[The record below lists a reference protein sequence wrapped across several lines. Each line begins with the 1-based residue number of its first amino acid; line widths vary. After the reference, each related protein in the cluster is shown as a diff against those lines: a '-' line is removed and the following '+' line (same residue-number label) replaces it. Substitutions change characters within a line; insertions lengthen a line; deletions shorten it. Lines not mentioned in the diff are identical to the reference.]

1 MHCYLFDFSVFDFDF
16 MNPFLLLFPRFSL
29 FLLGKQKKYQKETEN
44 REQKKKENVLFFL
57 KKTHVFYICF
67 LTLSKNKYKKRKKTP
82 KTIKRKT
89 EICKSSLSAQ

>member
-44 REQKKKENVLFFL
+44 REQKKKENIFFFL
-57 KKTHVFYICF
+57 KKTHVFYKI
-67 LTLSKNKYKKRKKTP
+67 KNNKKKNRNLQKL
-82 KTIKRKT
+82 IKRT
-89 EICKSSLSAQ
+89 MTGQLYG

>member
-1 MHCYLFDFSVFDFDF
+1 MHCYLFDFSVFDFDL

-67 LTLSKNKYKKRKKTP
+67 LTLLFLVFFDSVKKQ
-82 KTIKRKT
+82 I
-89 EICKSSLSAQ
+89 